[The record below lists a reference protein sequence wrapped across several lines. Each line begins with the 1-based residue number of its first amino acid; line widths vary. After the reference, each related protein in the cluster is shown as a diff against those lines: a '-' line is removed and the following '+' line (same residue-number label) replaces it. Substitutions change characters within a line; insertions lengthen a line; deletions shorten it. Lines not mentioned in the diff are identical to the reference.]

1 MNRLAWVAF
10 ALAVIGGAAVSGALV
25 HSYDR
30 AQHDK
35 AIADLRADAA
45 TTLAD
50 QTEIVLRQMQDQ
62 IDRYTKLEN
71 DYAHLSQDTARAQAD
86 SVRLS
91 ADLAAAEQRLL
102 QPVRAGGG
110 GGGSAPTQTTAGA
123 DRCQDV
129 RAALGR
135 ALGAVAVLRA
145 GGDEAAQL
153 GQDAVDVATIAARAA
168 QDAARAPEAA
178 P

>member
-1 MNRLAWVAF
+1 MNRLAWIAF

-35 AIADLRADAA
+35 AIADLRAEAA

-50 QTEIVLRQMQDQ
+50 QTGIVLGLLQEQ
-62 IDRYTKLEN
+62 IDNRTKLED
-71 DYAHLSQDTARAQAD
+71 DYARLAQDTARAKAD
-86 SVRLS
+86 GVRLS

-102 QPVRAGGG
+102 QLARAGGG
-110 GGGSAPTQTTAGA
+110 GGGGAEAQAAAGA

-153 GQDAVDVATIAARAA
+153 GQDAVDVATIAARDARERE
-168 QDAARAPEAA
+168 AAR
-178 P
+178 

>member
-1 MNRLAWVAF
+1 VNRLAWIAF

-35 AIADLRADAA
+35 AIADLRAEAA

-50 QTEIVLRQMQDQ
+50 QTEIVLRQMQDL
-62 IDRYTKLEN
+62 IDNRTKLED
-71 DYAHLSQDTARAQAD
+71 DYARLAQDTARAKAD
-86 SVRLS
+86 GVRLS

-102 QPVRAGGG
+102 QLARAGGG
-110 GGGSAPTQTTAGA
+110 GGGGAKAQTAAGD

-129 RAALGR
+129 QAALGR
-135 ALGAVAVLRA
+135 ALGAVAILRA

-153 GQDAVDVATIAARAA
+153 GQDAVDVATIAAR
-168 QDAARAPEAA
+168 DARERETAR
-178 P
+178 